1 MTRGEQSTQRD
12 GSKED
17 GVRRDAAGGQW
28 GLLDHGKPQWG
39 VRGHGLNDGSQ
50 RWRGKKR
57 EQLRGRASLGKQ
69 RRASIHERL
78 MREERAA
85 PPVYPPGGFYFLG
98 KCSIPCSFLHL
109 LPT

>member
-69 RRASIHERL
+69 RQ
-78 MREERAA
+78 
-85 PPVYPPGGFYFLG
+85 PPYMNVSCVRKGQPLQSTLQEG
-98 KCSIPCSFLHL
+98 STS
-109 LPT
+109 